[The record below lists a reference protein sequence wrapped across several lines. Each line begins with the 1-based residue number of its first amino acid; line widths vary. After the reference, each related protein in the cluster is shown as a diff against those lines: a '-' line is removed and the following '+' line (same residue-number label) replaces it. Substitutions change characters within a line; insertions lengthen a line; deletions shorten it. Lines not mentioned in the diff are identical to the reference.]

1 MIKVVDLVKKFGSLK
16 AVDHVSMEVNHG
28 EIVGFLG
35 PNGAGKSTTMKI
47 ITCFQTP
54 TSGTVT
60 VCGHDITKDSMSVR
74 KCIGYLPESAP
85 SYSDMNVISFLK
97 FIASI
102 RGFNSA
108 EAKKNIDR
116 VIQICELENVL
127 YKKIETLSKGFKQ
140 RTCFAQALL
149 HDPKVLVLDE
159 PTDGLDPNQK
169 FIVRKLIRE
178 LGKNKTIILST
189 HILEE
194 VDAVCDRAIIIANG
208 KIVANGTPESLRQSS
223 QHFGSVTI
231 TLKPADLEKAKS
243 SLSNINTIKNIEVV
257 EKEDKHLIM
266 IYPND
271 KLNPITGQIIDASRN
286 GDWQFTQIFTDQG
299 RLEDVFRQLT
309 IKS

>member
-1 MIKVVDLVKKFGSLK
+1 MIKVENLVKQFGSLK
-16 AVDHVSMEVNHG
+16 AVDGVSMEVNHG

-54 TSGTVT
+54 TSGTVK
-60 VCGHDITKDSMSVR
+60 VCGHDIKTDSINVR
-74 KCIGYLPESAP
+74 KSIGYLPESAP
-85 SYSDMNVISFLK
+85 SYSDMSVIAFLS
-97 FIASI
+97 FIANI
-102 RGFNSA
+102 RGFNST

-116 VIQICELENVL
+116 VVQICELENVL
-127 YKKIETLSKGFKQ
+127 HKKIETLSKGFKQ

-208 KIVANGTPESLRQSS
+208 RIVANGTPESLRQLS
-223 QHFGSVTI
+223 QHFGSVTV
-231 TLKPADLEKAKS
+231 TLKSSDLEKAKS
-243 SLSNINTIKNIEVV
+243 SLSNISNIKNIEVT
-257 EKEDKHLIM
+257 EKEDKHYITA
-266 IYPND
+266 YPND
-271 KLNPITGQIIDASRN
+271 KLNPITGQIIDASREGSWN
-286 GDWQFTQIFTDQG
+286 FSQIFTDQG
-299 RLEDVFRQLT
+299 KLEDVFRQLT